1 MKPFFVS
8 LFLYFFPKG
17 EKKWLD
23 LLELADQAIDGL
35 PFHQYLPIIKEC
47 VHMCSYLYDK
57 NILLLE
63 FPQTKNSNGDSFSY

>member
-1 MKPFFVS
+1 MKSFFCFVFLFLRGKYKIP
-8 LFLYFFPKG
+8 LFLYFFAKG

-57 NILLLE
+57 NILLL
-63 FPQTKNSNGDSFSY
+63 

>member
-1 MKPFFVS
+1 MP
-8 LFLYFFPKG
+8 LFLYIFAKG

-35 PFHQYLPIIKEC
+35 PFHHYLPIIKDC

-57 NILLLE
+57 IFFLL
-63 FPQTKNSNGDSFSY
+63 